1 MTDPNYT
8 AMLLVI
14 DRSGS
19 MAGIRND
26 MVGGLTA
33 MLADQAAEPGLL
45 TVDIVTFDTE
55 IELQCSLADPRDVT
69 ITLDPRGATSLFDA
83 IGQSVTAFGR
93 VLAALPEHARP
104 ETVQVV
110 VVTDGEENS
119 SREFGLDAVRALVTR
134 QKEQFNWDFVFLGAN
149 QDAVFSGQRLGFDAG
164 SSMTFAVVPEAVTNM
179 NASVGRYIKDVRGK
193 RKRMFD
199 ADERLSSMSIDPEQD
214 VPPVPG
220 PED

>member
-1 MTDPNYT
+1 
-8 AMLLVI
+8 
-14 DRSGS
+14 
-19 MAGIRND
+19 
-26 MVGGLTA
+26 

-55 IELQCSLADPRDVT
+55 IELQCSLADPKDVT

-119 SREFGLDAVRALVTR
+119 SREFNLEAVRAVVTQ

-164 SSMTFAVVPEAVTNM
+164 SSMTFAVAPEAVTNM

-214 VPPVPG
+214 APAVPG